1 MKHHDCKAPQLAKS
15 ETVKQMPVICS
26 NELAA
31 VEFLEQTRWG
41 DSPCCVH
48 CGSVDVFKLKDKA
61 TGERNKR
68 FLWKCRDCKKQYTV
82 RIGTVYEE
90 SRIELRHWCFAF
102 WLMSSSKKGISAL
115 QVMRQ
120 TGISY
125 KSALFLVHRI
135 RFAMA
140 PGKQQPMLKGIVEC
154 DETWVGGKPRHH
166 IGYNKRGRGT
176 KKTPVLAMLQRNG
189 NVRVR
194 AIAKVNGANLKEHM
208 LSNIHPTARVMT
220 DELNI
225 YKGIAPNSRHMKL
238 CSTNAKNIRA
248 ATSRRT
254 RLKGSFQS

>member
-1 MKHHDCKAPQLAKS
+1 
-15 ETVKQMPVICS
+15 MPIVCS

-31 VEFLEQTRWG
+31 VEFLESTRWG
-41 DSPCCVH
+41 GTPCCVH
-48 CGSVDVFKLKDKA
+48 CGDIEVFQLKDKT

-68 FLWKCRDCKKQYTV
+68 FLWKCRGCKKQFTV

-90 SRIELRHWCFAF
+90 SRIALRHWCLAF
-102 WLMSSSKKGISAL
+102 WLMSVSKKGVSAL

-125 KSALFLVHRI
+125 KLALFLVHRI

-140 PGKQQPMLKGIVEC
+140 PGKQQSMLKGIVDC

-189 NVRVR
+189 NVSRPR
-194 AIAKVNGANLKEHM
+194 HRQGERRESAGAHVEQYPPVGADH
-208 LSNIHPTARVMT
+208 
-220 DELNI
+220 D
-225 YKGIAPNSRHMKL
+225 G
-238 CSTNAKNIRA
+238 
-248 ATSRRT
+248 
-254 RLKGSFQS
+254 